1 MNNSINYSSFID
13 LIRERDSVTQTTKYS
28 TRDVAHSDEAVIPD
42 PVHDEHHGHQ
52 KSKIKKQGRHP

>member
-13 LIRERDSVTQTTKYS
+13 LIREHDSVTQTTKYS
-28 TRDVAHSDEAVIPD
+28 TREIAHSDDVAIPD
-42 PVHDEHHGHQ
+42 HVQDEHRGHQ